1 MKILN
6 DSPTKFYKGQ
16 RRYIRIESDAL
27 STYHDSEDL
36 KKSKFNFIINGNNVK
51 LAGST
56 PLREGRLRLLLD
68 CDKDA
73 KEGSNGEL
81 IVELSRFG
89 LPILTDKMDYAVV
102 EKPITKQSS
111 KKISVPRMILV
122 SVEGPQDPNWQR
134 LEWPENESKVAS
146 SSVMDSQL
154 LTVYYSRVFPP
165 YAERYDRLSKQNASQ
180 AQKFHFEYKKW
191 IALHSILL
199 ETEKNDSADSED
211 IELREQEEK
220 SRLAI
225 LACMSAEQYVTSRL
239 LVPDIE

>member
-1 MKILN
+1 MK
-6 DSPTKFYKGQ
+6 
-16 RRYIRIESDAL
+16 
-27 STYHDSEDL
+27 
-36 KKSKFNFIINGNNVK
+36 
-51 LAGST
+51 
-56 PLREGRLRLLLD
+56 EGRLRLLLD

-81 IVELSRFG
+81 VIELSRFG

-102 EKPITKQSS
+102 EKPISKPSS

-122 SVEGPQDPNWQR
+122 AVEGPQDPNWQR
-134 LEWPENESKVAS
+134 LEWPDNESKVAS

-154 LTVYYSRVFPP
+154 LTVYYSTIFPP
-165 YAERYDRLSKQNASQ
+165 YQERHDRLLRQNVSS

-199 ETEKNDSADSED
+199 ETEKKDAEDSDD
-211 IELREQEEK
+211 IELREQEERC
-220 SRLAI
+220 RLAI

-239 LVPDIE
+239 VVPEIE